1 MKCLV
6 QVPCMLQHCIIDN
19 STQDLIDGNIVAGIK
34 DFDNRTRI
42 LQKYIIKKNPKKMDL
57 IVLGSSRSFYIRKHY
72 FKNEVSFF
80 NHSVGAATLE
90 DYIAFIGIYNKYQKY
105 IPNTIILGIDPWVFN
120 KYNGMERWKYISQY
134 YYYSINLINKNVKAK
149 YIIKTSDLFKQFFVF
164 DKSTSCLYYLNF
176 KNKLRYFIT
185 SNTETDDWLI
195 FPDGSVEYP
204 YIYRYTDNEIALN
217 KARVL
222 PHSRVFGLEK
232 FNKLSNI
239 ELFEIFI
246 NYLLQN
252 NVNLYFFLHPYH
264 PVSYGNFTGNNKYK
278 IIIDVEN
285 YLIKLSKSKNIQI
298 LGSYNPEILETC
310 KEDYF
315 DKMHGYENVTHK
327 ILANSFGNFQVTSS
341 HGAKMN
347 ASVV

>member
-1 MKCLV
+1 MKWLV

-19 STQDLIDGNIVAGIK
+19 ATQDLIDGNIVAGIK

-57 IVLGSSRSFYIRKHY
+57 IVLGSSRSFYIRKHF
-72 FKNEVSFF
+72 FKSGECFF

-105 IPNTIILGIDPWVFN
+105 IPNNIILGIDPWVFN
-120 KYNGMERWKYISQY
+120 KCNGMERWKYISQY
-134 YYYSINLINKNVKAK
+134 YYYSINLLNKNFKAK
-149 YIIKTSDLFKQFFVF
+149 NVIKTSDFFKQYFVF
-164 DKSTSCLYYLNF
+164 DKSTSGLYYLNI

-204 YIYRYTDNEIALN
+204 YIYRYTDNEVALN

-246 NYLLQN
+246 SYLLQN

-264 PVSYGNFTGNNKYK
+264 PVSYKNFTDNNKYK

-298 LGSYNPEILETC
+298 LGSYNPEILGTC
-310 KEDYF
+310 EDDYF

-327 ILANSFGNFQVTSS
+327 IFANSFGNFQVTSS
-341 HGAKMN
+341 HRAKMKV
-347 ASVV
+347 SVV